1 MEPPI
6 QTDYLSSGVG
16 HDLDLHG
23 GGGQGLVPLL
33 HAGVDA
39 FEHGGAAGQQDVAVH
54 LAEQVLAIWQTV
66 KPAHC
71 AL

>member
-1 MEPPI
+1 MEAGARALQI
-6 QTDYLSSGVG
+6 D
-16 HDLDLHG
+16 
-23 GGGQGLVPLL
+23 PLL